1 MANETLSKNFTIRPS
16 GLIVSRSKI
25 HVGAQRENRRTLNRT
40 LSPLYFPPSLKFIM
54 KLGQS
59 FVQVAVVKY
68 PPFTCALLSKF
79 PWTSHPYHTVKFNRF
94 YELTA

>member
-40 LSPLYFPPSLKFIM
+40 LSPSLFPSL
-54 KLGQS
+54 
-59 FVQVAVVKY
+59 
-68 PPFTCALLSKF
+68 P
-79 PWTSHPYHTVKFNRF
+79 
-94 YELTA
+94 

>member
-16 GLIVSRSKI
+16 GLIVSRPKMRGHSVKI
-25 HVGAQRENRRTLNRT
+25 GVRLTALYH
-40 LSPLYFPPSLKFIM
+40 PLYFPPSLKFIM